1 MPNFKEFIK
10 GFEEKPEAQQPMQEQ
25 PAQEQPK
32 EKRQHL
38 PLYSNE
44 RRYIPATKT
53 KYEKVGGKWQQM
65 GEPETKNYTKEQAG
79 NFFDKKGLPFEGG
92 HRFEKKNLAHS
103 EKYDTATVYN
113 PDKTQKMVV
122 DVDYE
127 AGNKAFDKIRN
138 KSLYDRERYKKMKE
152 ARAAAKQGNFQET
165 FGNMEEEPKA
175 EEPKEDIYT
184 INPQWANVEYDED
197 YERSYGEGAN
207 ADDIEFEM
215 SENPE
220 IYEGKT
226 RHQIVAALSN
236 RLNTHPDKIR
246 ELLGKPQQEAKSREG
261 SFQQAFGGEQEE
273 QEQDE
278 RAELFQ
284 KYLDM
289 GYDKGDAQ
297 FKVQEVLNRRENA
310 KKEEEFEKLASVGT
324 AFADNGEITINT
336 PWSRNRRNN
345 YKNYLELRSYL
356 DENYGQ
362 GNYAIDYL
370 QDETRDNGRETSAKL
385 KVRLY

>member
-10 GFEEKPEAQQPMQEQ
+10 GFEEKPEAQQPK
-25 PAQEQPK
+25 EQPK
-32 EKRQHL
+32 PFKVGDIVSTKQGKKFRVENPDDAQSEKTWGNTHTFAQEIDEKG
-38 PLYSNE
+38 NE
-44 RRYIPATKT
+44 VHNFGSRAYIPND
-53 KYEKVGGKWQQM
+53 Q
-65 GEPETKNYTKEQAG
+65 
-79 NFFDKKGLPFEGG
+79 
-92 HRFEKKNLAHS
+92 FEKPQPK
-103 EKYDTATVYN
+103 
-113 PDKTQKMVV
+113 
-122 DVDYE
+122 
-127 AGNKAFDKIRN
+127 
-138 KSLYDRERYKKMKE
+138 
-152 ARAAAKQGNFQET
+152 
-165 FGNMEEEPKA
+165 EEPKT

-215 SENPE
+215 GENPK

-236 RLNTHPDKIR
+236 RLKTHPDKIR
-246 ELLGKPQQEAKSREG
+246 ELLGKPHQEAKPREG

-273 QEQDE
+273 QEQNE
-278 RAELFQ
+278 RAKLFQ

-297 FKVQEVLNRRENA
+297 LKVQEVLNRRENA

-336 PWSRNRRNN
+336 PWSRNWRNN
-345 YKNYLELRSYL
+345 HKNYLELRSYL
-356 DENYGQ
+356 NETYGE

>member
-10 GFEEKPEAQQPMQEQ
+10 GFEEKPEQPKPQEM
-25 PAQEQPK
+25 PKVEQPK
-32 EKRQHL
+32 PKEHEITEAKLPESRFLKDDPYYKLVEEKKPKAYREHL
-38 PLYSNE
+38 FYPEGNKIALHGTSGE
-44 RRYIPATKT
+44 RLGEFASEDEIKKFVDK
-53 KYEKVGGKWQQM
+53 KYEKPQPK
-65 GEPETKNYTKEQAG
+65 
-79 NFFDKKGLPFEGG
+79 
-92 HRFEKKNLAHS
+92 
-103 EKYDTATVYN
+103 
-113 PDKTQKMVV
+113 
-122 DVDYE
+122 
-127 AGNKAFDKIRN
+127 
-138 KSLYDRERYKKMKE
+138 
-152 ARAAAKQGNFQET
+152 
-165 FGNMEEEPKA
+165 EEPKA

-215 SENPE
+215 SENPK

-246 ELLGKPQQEAKSREG
+246 ELLGKPKQEAKPREG

-273 QEQDE
+273 QEQNE

-284 KYLDM
+284 KFLDM

-336 PWSRNRRNN
+336 PWSRNWRNN
-345 YKNYLELRSYL
+345 HKNYLELRSYL
-356 DENYGQ
+356 DETYGQ

>member
-10 GFEEKPEAQQPMQEQ
+10 GFEEKPEQPKPQEVKAEQ
-25 PAQEQPK
+25 PQPKEQPK
-32 EKRQHL
+32 PVEQPQRGRMVYYQGKEMPFEEAKARSMGSYSIPKGYKPSEK
-38 PLYSNE
+38 E
-44 RRYIPATKT
+44 K
-53 KYEKVGGKWQQM
+53 KYMEKAAEYEVEEDDAFARWDH
-65 GEPETKNYTKEQAG
+65 ETDP
-79 NFFDKKGLPFEGG
+79 DKKAEL
-92 HRFEKKNLAHS
+92 RKNMDNL
-103 EKYDTATVYN
+103 
-113 PDKTQKMVV
+113 
-122 DVDYE
+122 
-127 AGNKAFDKIRN
+127 G
-138 KSLYDRERYKKMKE
+138 KE
-152 ARAAAKQGNFQET
+152 ANAFLRELDKEPIDQPNPQPKQGSFEQV

-246 ELLGKPQQEAKSREG
+246 ELLGKPQQEAKPREG
-261 SFQQAFGGEQEE
+261 SFQQAFGGEEE

-310 KKEEEFEKLASVGT
+310 KKEEEFEKLASVGRV
-324 AFADNGEITINT
+324 FADNGEITINT
-336 PWSRNRRNN
+336 PWSKNRRNN